1 MFSLKKLI
9 KNEEPL
15 TQGQGSPVNQEL
27 VPIDF
32 LGNKQLIN
40 ANSTPKTKR

>member
-15 TQGQGSPVNQEL
+15 PEGYDNPVNQEL
-27 VPIDF
+27 APIDF
-32 LGNKQLIN
+32 LGNKQ
-40 ANSTPKTKR
+40 